1 MPGSRQ
7 ELLPGHIR
15 GVIRTDESASLDR
28 LRHLVHV
35 VGAVEVGYLRSLD
48 DGGHRMLTEWT
59 KSCSLVRGLEKT
71 GLRITKLL
79 AWHRAS

>member
-1 MPGSRQ
+1 VP
-7 ELLPGHIR
+7 
-15 GVIRTDESASLDR
+15 
-28 LRHLVHV
+28 V

-48 DGGHRMLTEWT
+48 DGGHRMLTGT
-59 KSCSLVRGLEKT
+59 KSCSLVRGLQKT